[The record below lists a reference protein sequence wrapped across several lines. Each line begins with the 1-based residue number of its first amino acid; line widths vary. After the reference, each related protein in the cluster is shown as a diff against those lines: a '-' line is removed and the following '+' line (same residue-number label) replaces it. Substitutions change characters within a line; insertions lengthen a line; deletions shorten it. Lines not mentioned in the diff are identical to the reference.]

1 MGLVIAISGL
11 HGTGKSTYA
20 RNIADEFSLR
30 HVSVGELFRQLAL
43 DRKFSLIELSREAE
57 RNDDIDLLLDTRTK
71 KEIRDGRVLVDG
83 LLAGW
88 MAKGHDA
95 LKIYLSTP
103 YDVRIRRIASRE
115 NVPYTEAERITNTR
129 ESSEKKRF
137 KKLYG
142 IDIDCL
148 SIYDLVLNT
157 GLLDM
162 KSNFELIKCL
172 VREYVKSCEGN

>member
-20 RNIADEFSLR
+20 RKIADEFALR

-43 DRKFSLIELSREAE
+43 DRKLSITELSLEAE

-71 KEIRDGRVLVDG
+71 KEIRDGRVVVDG

-88 MAKGHDA
+88 MAKEHSA

-115 NVPYTEAERITNTR
+115 NVPYAEAERITNAR
-129 ESSEKKRF
+129 ECSEKERF
-137 KKLYG
+137 KKQYD

-157 GLLDM
+157 GLFTVE
-162 KSNFELIKCL
+162 SNYELIKCL
-172 VREYVKSCEGN
+172 VREYVKLCEGG